1 MNSEVQIRS
10 GSAGTEKQPLPWGEG
25 GRAAPHRAGALF
37 ILRQSAAPA
46 LKAAVAFAFYGML
59 MGWLLDGDLIK
70 PLRMTATITLGE
82 DALAPWNSKGAVMF
96 HGMLLKGVLSILF
109 GVFFVRMVERQRW
122 LLMSAA
128 WLGAAGVLY
137 GICLWLTLYYL
148 IAPLFGWIWFPLD
161 NHPIL
166 EGMMGYAL
174 FGGVLALLLSRSLR
188 PALAPRWQSS
198 DSDAPGLT
206 GDAVLS
212 SPAPET
218 RMDSAPVPPS
228 STPQDS
234 A

>member
-1 MNSEVQIRS
+1 VREFTEQGTIFMNLE
-10 GSAGTEKQPLPWGEG
+10 TQPQ
-25 GRAAPHRAGALF
+25 RAGALL
-37 ILRQSAAPA
+37 ILRQGAAPA
-46 LKAAVAFAFYGML
+46 LTAAAAFAFYGML
-59 MGWLLDGDLIK
+59 MGWLLNGDLIK
-70 PLRMTATITLGE
+70 PLRMMATITLGE
-82 DALAPWNSKGAVMF
+82 DALAPWNSVAAVMF
-96 HGMLLKGVLSILF
+96 HGMLLKGLLSILF
-109 GVFFVRMVERQRW
+109 GVFFVRMVERQSW

-137 GICLWLTLYYL
+137 GICLWLTFYYL

-188 PALAPRWQSS
+188 PALATRWQPS
-198 DSDAPGLT
+198 DSGAPGLT
-206 GDAVLS
+206 VDAVLS

-218 RMDSAPVPPS
+218 QEMDSAPVPPS
-228 STPQDS
+228 SAPPDK

>member
-1 MNSEVQIRS
+1 MNSEVQTRS
-10 GSAGTEKQPLPWGEG
+10 GSPGTEKPSWGEG
-25 GRAAPHRAGALF
+25 GRAAPQRGGAVF
-37 ILRQSAAPA
+37 ILRQAAAPA
-46 LKAAVAFAFYGML
+46 LTAAVAFAFYGML

-82 DALAPWNSKGAVMF
+82 DALAPWNSVAAVMF

-122 LLMSAA
+122 LLMSTA
-128 WLGAAGVLY
+128 WLGAAGVFY
-137 GICLWLTLYYL
+137 GICLWLTFYYL

-166 EGMMGYAL
+166 EGMMGYVL

-188 PALAPRWQSS
+188 PALAPRWLSS
-198 DSDAPGLT
+198 VSGAPGLT
-206 GDAVLS
+206 GNAVLS

-218 RMDSAPVPPS
+218 RKMDSAPVPPS
-228 STPQDS
+228 STPQDR